1 MIRFS
6 WLVHDEVARVNPSL
20 RLLNDALHKAGGQA
34 LLESTA
40 FGPRLVIELYNLAT
54 PAGRP
59 RAEVKEDLTI
69 AQIQHAR
76 FMNVPMTEI
85 AKSMGISVRTLHRR
99 WKAVTEA
106 HLHPDTPYSQW
117 P

>member
-6 WLVHDEVARVNPSL
+6 WLIYNEASHVNPSL
-20 RLLNDALHKAGGQA
+20 RLLNDALQKAGGQA
-34 LLESTA
+34 RLENTPRGS
-40 FGPRLVIELYNLAT
+40 RLVIELSDNT
-54 PAGRP
+54 TTIGRP
-59 RAEVKEDLTI
+59 RTEVKEDLTI
-69 AQIQHAR
+69 GEILHAR
-76 FMNVPMTEI
+76 FLNVPMTAI

-99 WKAVTEA
+99 WKAATEA

>member
-1 MIRFS
+1 MIHFS
-6 WLVHDEVARVNPSL
+6 WLIHNEASHVNPSL

-85 AKSMGISVRTLHRR
+85 ARSMGVSVMMSRVEVDSYPKT
-99 WKAVTEA
+99 
-106 HLHPDTPYSQW
+106 S
-117 P
+117 

>member
-6 WLVHDEVARVNPSL
+6 WIILNESAHANPSL
-20 RLLNDALHKAGGQA
+20 RLLNDALYKVGGQA
-34 LLESTA
+34 LLERNVLGS
-40 FGPRLVIELYNLAT
+40 RLVIELDDSVT
-54 PAGRP
+54 PTGRP
-59 RAEVKEDLTI
+59 RAEAKKDLTV

-99 WKAVTEA
+99 WKAANEA
-106 HLHPDTPYSQW
+106 NLHPDTPYSQW

>member
-6 WLVHDEVARVNPSL
+6 WLVHNEASHVNPSL
-20 RLLNDALHKAGGQA
+20 RLLNDALQKAGGQA
-34 LLESTA
+34 RLENTSR
-40 FGPRLVIELYNLAT
+40 GSRLVLELGDNTTAT
-54 PAGRP
+54 GRP
-59 RAEVKEDLTI
+59 RTEVKEDLTI
-69 AQIQHAR
+69 AQILHAR